1 MPACQSFTPSPHEE
15 RTGLVPDEGLLSS
28 TKRMPPFL
36 LTTTANSGKADFL
49 VLFIHFIYL
58 LGRLLGRIK
67 FGQTLGGSF
76 SPGASQMRGPRP
88 IRSSIGSTQTV
99 LAGSW
104 ICTAGWALRFLRA
117 VLFFQQLPVGNF

>member
-1 MPACQSFTPSPHEE
+1 MA
-15 RTGLVPDEGLLSS
+15 RL
-28 TKRMPPFL
+28 L
-36 LTTTANSGKADFL
+36 LTTTANSGKVDFL

-88 IRSSIGSTQTV
+88 
-99 LAGSW
+99 
-104 ICTAGWALRFLRA
+104 LRKKVKR
-117 VLFFQQLPVGNF
+117 GTREI